1 MPWAIGNLFA
11 YRMGLVLLYYRAN
24 HIDHNHSPP
33 LTKNTKNNPMCMLQP
48 ICEISHFMKWLKIL
62 AIS

>member
-33 LTKNTKNNPMCMLQP
+33 LTKNTKNNPMCTQ
-48 ICEISHFMKWLKIL
+48 S
-62 AIS
+62 